1 LICIWNAKGR
11 IMTEMSRGRRCAG
24 FLLVLVAALVALGC
38 ATSTPPISTSAFGVP
53 CLPPGIPPGF
63 FAWPVV
69 GFRPLVLQ
77 SDRGESVPV
86 FWVLYRRGDTGVAAV
101 WTETDLL
108 TIDPSPDTD
117 DPEWV
122 DGAIVDDEGD
132 ALVILTDP
140 KTPCQ
145 WHRYKEGRERV

>member
-1 LICIWNAKGR
+1 MCIRHAKGR
-11 IMTEMSRGRRCAG
+11 I
-24 FLLVLVAALVALGC
+24 LVLGAALVVLGC
-38 ATSTPPISTSAFGVP
+38 AAPTPPPPPTAFGVP
-53 CLPPGIPPGF
+53 CLPPGISAAF

-69 GFRPLVLQ
+69 GFRPLALE
-77 SDRGESVPV
+77 SDSGDSVPV

-101 WTETDLL
+101 WSATDLL

-132 ALVILTDP
+132 ALVIRTDP
-140 KTPCQ
+140 GTPCQ
-145 WHRYKEGRERV
+145 WHRYKERRERV